1 MKNKFKLLSFSVLL
15 VTLFSAA
22 SCKKENNDV
31 DKELVFSSL
40 TSAKD
45 TIIPGGS
52 TEVYATADGDGI
64 VFQWSASAG
73 DITGSGATVTYI
85 SPPCVTGTNEVAC
98 TVKDKAGNK
107 ITKSVQI
114 VVL

>member
-1 MKNKFKLLSFSVLL
+1 MKNIFRLLAIAVLL
-15 VTLFSAA
+15 ISLFFSA

-31 DKELVFSSL
+31 DKELVFTSL

-52 TEVYATADGDGI
+52 TEVYAIADGDGI
-64 VFQWSASAG
+64 VFQWSASSG

-85 SPPCVTGTNEVAC
+85 SPPCVTGTNEVSC